1 MRTRRFAWV
10 LGGML
15 TAAAG
20 AAAVAAPSEKL
31 VFVTVVATE
40 AAPAPALTP
49 ADFTVT
55 EDKDTVQVL
64 EAVPEKGPLSIV
76 LVVDTSMPNGMAA
89 PTAEMRRALGSF
101 VTSVQAAEPS
111 ARMAVYQVANAATPL
126 ADFTSERPALDK
138 AIGLIAS
145 GNPSG
150 SAMLE
155 GVATA
160 ARRLESMPAPRRA
173 IVCIA
178 MGTAEGSSYQPDDV
192 AKRVRA
198 AGATLWAVSVQGM
211 NDQALTSRDTL
222 WTRATADTGGT
233 RQNVVQATRL
243 DGPLKVVA
251 NSLVS
256 QYTLKIARKKD
267 GAVKTFKGQTAG
279 GLPVLFTH
287 WMR

>member
-1 MRTRRFAWV
+1 M
-10 LGGML
+10 M

-20 AAAVAAPSEKL
+20 AAAVAAPNDKL
-31 VFVTVVATE
+31 VLVTVVAGD
-40 AAPAPALTP
+40 AKPATGLAP

-55 EDKDTVQVL
+55 EDKDTLQVT
-64 EAVPEKGPLSIV
+64 EAVPATDPLSIV
-76 LVVDTSMPNGMAA
+76 LVVDTSAPAGMAA
-89 PTAEMRRALGSF
+89 PTAELRRALTAF
-101 VTSVQAAEPS
+101 VSTVHATEPS
-111 ARMAVYQVANAATPL
+111 ARVAIYQVANAATPL
-126 ADFTSERPALDK
+126 ADFTSERPALEK
-138 AIGLIAS
+138 AIGLVAS
-145 GNPSG
+145 GNASG

-160 ARRLESMPAPRRA
+160 ARRLGDVPPPRRA
-173 IVCIA
+173 IVCVG

-192 AKRVRA
+192 GKRVRA
-198 AGATLWAVSVQGM
+198 VGATLWVVSVQGM

-243 DGPLKVVA
+243 DSSLKSVA

-267 GAVKTFKGQTAG
+267 GAVKGFKGQTAA
-279 GLPVLFTH
+279 GLPVLFTR